1 MQVADLVKAVTF
13 QGPETAREASDASEA
28 EATVHL
34 SKVRQVSKATQTANT
49 LEASIL
55 VGSGDSGAAPL
66 TSNVGAA
73 TQQASESQVQ
83 L

>member
-1 MQVADLVKAVTF
+1 MKAVTF

-28 EATVHL
+28 EATVHM

-55 VGSGDSGAAPL
+55 AGRGGDSGAAPS
-66 TSNVGAA
+66 TSNVDAA